1 MAVQSITPAAH
12 PAESTEVQTDM
23 TTLLATG
30 AGNGF
35 QFNYADGYLVVLHN
49 DTGSSAT
56 VTFKAAQPTLYADRS
71 ITIPDETATI
81 DDGETDTW
89 KPVSIFKD
97 SDGKVTIEADQL
109 IKIKVFSQITR
120 S

>member
-1 MAVQSITPAAH
+1 MAVQAITPAAH

-23 TTLLATG
+23 TTLAGTG
-30 AGNGF
+30 SGNGF
-35 QFNYADGYLVVLHN
+35 QFNYSEGYLVVMHN

-56 VTFKAAQPTLYADRS
+56 VTFKTAQPTLYSEKS

-81 DDGETDTW
+81 ADGETDTW
-89 KPVSIFKD
+89 KPDSVFKD
-97 SDGKVTIEADQL
+97 SDGKVTIECDQL
-109 IKIKVFSQITR
+109 IKIKVFSAITR